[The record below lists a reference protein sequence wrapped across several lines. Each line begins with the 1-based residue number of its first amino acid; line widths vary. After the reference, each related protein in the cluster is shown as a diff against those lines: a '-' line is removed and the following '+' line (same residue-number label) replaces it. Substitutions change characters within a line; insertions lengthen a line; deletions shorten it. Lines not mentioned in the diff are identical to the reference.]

1 MDKYQRFLRNIS
13 REPLNKRAKRRLME
27 RELKKLYGDNDRTG
41 SDGLDGTLP
50 RRDKGG
56 DVSLGMIKADI
67 VEHGFDTWLEMPPE
81 TVIHTYLEV
90 SEEIS
95 ELVDSFTTMFSQEQD
110 LEDLGIEQ
118 NFTLDPTECV
128 TAMRNGMTDIMR
140 SLLHYIDVQR
150 MANSLITE
158 DEE

>member
-1 MDKYQRFLRNIS
+1 MDRMTQQEVIEWMEKY
-13 REPLNKRAKRRLME
+13 
-27 RELKKLYGDNDRTG
+27 
-41 SDGLDGTLP
+41 LDGT
-50 RRDKGG
+50 KAET
-56 DVSLGMIKADI
+56 SALGMIKADI
-67 VEHGFDTWLEMPPE
+67 AEHGFETWIELPPE
-81 TVIHTYLEV
+81 TIIHTYIEV

-95 ELVDSFTTMFSQEQD
+95 QELLDSFATMFTQEKD
-110 LEDLGIEQ
+110 LDELGIEQ

-150 MANSLITE
+150 MANTLIAE

>member
-1 MDKYQRFLRNIS
+1 MTEQEVMDW
-13 REPLNKRAKRRLME
+13 ME
-27 RELKKLYGDNDRTG
+27 RY
-41 SDGLDGTLP
+41 LDGT
-50 RRDKGG
+50 KAET
-56 DVSLGMIKADI
+56 SALGMIKADI
-67 VEHGFDTWLEMPPE
+67 AEHGFDTWLEMPPE

-95 ELVDSFTTMFSQEQD
+95 QELVDSFATMFTQEKD
-110 LEDLGIEQ
+110 LEELGIEQ

-140 SLLHYIDVQR
+140 SLLCYIDVQR
-150 MANSLITE
+150 MANTLITE

>member
-1 MDKYQRFLRNIS
+1 MTEQEVMDW
-13 REPLNKRAKRRLME
+13 ME
-27 RELKKLYGDNDRTG
+27 RY
-41 SDGLDGTLP
+41 LDGT
-50 RRDKGG
+50 KAET
-56 DVSLGMIKADI
+56 SALGMIKADI
-67 VEHGFDTWLEMPPE
+67 VEHGFGTWLELPPE

-95 ELVDSFTTMFSQEQD
+95 QELVDSFTTMFAQEQD

-140 SLLHYIDVQR
+140 SLLCYIDVQR
-150 MANSLITE
+150 MANTLITE

>member
-1 MDKYQRFLRNIS
+1 MSDILLLGVARPHTYSEEKELFKNIKDILESEYSPIYYSTSEKHTLVFFITGYQR
-13 REPLNKRAKRRLME
+13 
-27 RELKKLYGDNDRTG
+27 ELIDAR
-41 SDGLDGTLP
+41 
-50 RRDKGG
+50 
-56 DVSLGMIKADI
+56 
-67 VEHGFDTWLEMPPE
+67 
-81 TVIHTYLEV
+81 EV

-95 ELVDSFTTMFSQEQD
+95 QELLDSFATMFTQEKD
-110 LEDLGIEQ
+110 LDELGIEQ

-150 MANSLITE
+150 MANTLIAE

>member
-1 MDKYQRFLRNIS
+1 MDRMTQQEVIEWMEKY
-13 REPLNKRAKRRLME
+13 
-27 RELKKLYGDNDRTG
+27 
-41 SDGLDGTLP
+41 LDGT
-50 RRDKGG
+50 KAET
-56 DVSLGMIKADI
+56 SALGMIKADI
-67 VEHGFDTWLEMPPE
+67 AEHGFETWIELPPE
-81 TVIHTYLEV
+81 TIIYTYIEV

-95 ELVDSFTTMFSQEQD
+95 QELLDSFATMFTQEKD
-110 LEDLGIEQ
+110 LEELGIEQ

-150 MANSLITE
+150 MANTLIAE

>member
-1 MDKYQRFLRNIS
+1 MTEQEVMNW
-13 REPLNKRAKRRLME
+13 ME
-27 RELKKLYGDNDRTG
+27 SY
-41 SDGLDGTLP
+41 LDGT
-50 RRDKGG
+50 KAET
-56 DVSLGMIKADI
+56 SALGMIKADI
-67 VEHGFDTWLEMPPE
+67 AEHGFDTWLEMPPE
-81 TVIHTYLEV
+81 TIIHTYLEV

-95 ELVDSFTTMFSQEQD
+95 QELVDSFTTMFAQEQD

-140 SLLHYIDVQR
+140 SLLCYVDVQR

>member
-1 MDKYQRFLRNIS
+1 MDRMTQQEVIEWMEKY
-13 REPLNKRAKRRLME
+13 
-27 RELKKLYGDNDRTG
+27 
-41 SDGLDGTLP
+41 LDGT
-50 RRDKGG
+50 KAET
-56 DVSLGMIKADI
+56 SALGMIKADI
-67 VEHGFDTWLEMPPE
+67 AEHGFETWIGLPPE
-81 TVIHTYLEV
+81 TIIHTYIEV

-95 ELVDSFTTMFSQEQD
+95 QELLDSFATMFTQEKD
-110 LEDLGIEQ
+110 LEELGIEQ

-150 MANSLITE
+150 MANTLITE